1 MGISLL
7 YIVFST
13 GAGQGLRRQD
23 SGKGAAREAER
34 MESRQKAEGWLDP
47 ALKARISC
55 HEIKWTSGSDFQYIQ
70 AGGDLYFHRVPQA
83 GTMLHS
89 HDFAEILLVTGG
101 GLTHQVN
108 GDRQHL
114 ETGSLC
120 FLRPDDLHGFA
131 PDAQA
136 EPCEIVMLDFGLD
149 VFLSL
154 SVYLENDGFLQ
165 QLTAPVLP
173 PRFRLD
179 PASCG
184 ALYNRLLKL
193 NNATI
198 PPPLRKAQLK
208 VLLGELFTRFFL
220 DPANLLSESQVP
232 GWLAQLC
239 VAMGKPENFIA
250 GVERMQKLACRTP
263 GHLCKSFRKHLGKTP
278 TDFVNELRINH
289 AANLLADSQQDIL
302 EIADALNFQSLSR
315 FYCLF
320 RRQYGVSPGA
330 YRRLHAGEKRL

>member
-1 MGISLL
+1 
-7 YIVFST
+7 
-13 GAGQGLRRQD
+13 
-23 SGKGAAREAER
+23 
-34 MESRQKAEGWLDP
+34 MESRQRAEGWLDP
-47 ALKARISC
+47 VLNARISC
-55 HEIKWTSGSDFQYIQ
+55 HEITWTSGGGFEYLQ

-83 GTMLHS
+83 GTMLHT
-89 HDFAEILLVTGG
+89 HDFAEVLLVTGG
-101 GLTHQVN
+101 GLEHRVN
-108 GDRQHL
+108 GERQHL
-114 ETGSLC
+114 ETGSIC

-131 PDAQA
+131 PDAKA

-154 SVYLENDGFLQ
+154 SVYLENDAFLQ

-184 ALYNRLLKL
+184 ALYSQLLKL
-193 NNATI
+193 NNAAT
-198 PPPLRKAQLK
+198 PPALRKAELK

-220 DPANLLSESQVP
+220 DPANVLSEAQVP

-239 VAMGKPENFIA
+239 VAMGRPENFRA
-250 GVERMQKLACRTP
+250 GVARLRQLAGRSS

-289 AANLLADSQQDIL
+289 AARLLADSQDDIL
-302 EIADALNFQSLSR
+302 AIADFLNFQSLSR
-315 FYCLF
+315 FYSLF

-330 YRRLHAGEKRL
+330 FRRLHAGEKRL

>member
-1 MGISLL
+1 
-7 YIVFST
+7 
-13 GAGQGLRRQD
+13 
-23 SGKGAAREAER
+23 
-34 MESRQKAEGWLDP
+34 MESRQRAEGWLDP
-47 ALKARISC
+47 VLNARISC
-55 HEIKWTSGSDFQYIQ
+55 HEITWTSGGGFEYLQ

-83 GTMLHS
+83 GTMLHT
-89 HDFAEILLVTGG
+89 HDFAEVLLVTGG
-101 GLTHQVN
+101 GLEHRVN
-108 GDRQHL
+108 GERQHL
-114 ETGSLC
+114 ETGSIC

-131 PDAQA
+131 PDAKA

-154 SVYLENDGFLQ
+154 SVYLENDAFLQ

-184 ALYNRLLKL
+184 ALYSQLLKL
-193 NNATI
+193 NNAAT
-198 PPPLRKAQLK
+198 PPALRKAELK

-220 DPANLLSESQVP
+220 DPANVLSEAQVP

-239 VAMGKPENFIA
+239 VAMRRPENFRA
-250 GVERMQKLACRTP
+250 GVARLRHLAGRSS

-289 AANLLADSQQDIL
+289 AARLLADSQDDIL
-302 EIADALNFQSLSR
+302 AIADFLNFQSLSR
-315 FYCLF
+315 FYSLF

-330 YRRLHAGEKRL
+330 FRRLHAGEKRL